1 MAGDQAPEATE
12 NAQQFAAVNDHDCLI
27 FSGYSCT
34 QRQQRYVSGM
44 PGNSTEKLSLPRYP
58 AVTVAHRCNLP
69 ADERTMALPAQ
80 CAAAV

>member
-1 MAGDQAPEATE
+1 VACGEVPELPE
-12 NAQQFAAVNDHDCLI
+12 VAQHFPAVNDHDCLI

-34 QRQQRYVSGM
+34 QRQQRYMSGM